1 MQANV
6 TEVTTSNF
14 KKVGTETMNDE
25 DSKPYADVGV
35 HLTPSLSR
43 THLAGDCRWCF
54 IVLVFRDARIHDVY

>member
-14 KKVGTETMNDE
+14 KKVGTETVNDE

-35 HLTPSLSR
+35 HLTASLPEPI
-43 THLAGDCRWCF
+43 WQE
-54 IVLVFRDARIHDVY
+54 IVGGAL